1 MEKTSS
7 MHNENIGEL
16 VDSLYAHLRELEYSE
31 ATIVTNRSILSRLVK
46 YAESKRTDKFTIE
59 LGRDF
64 VQAEFGHL
72 LGEKDCSHN
81 VNRAIHM
88 LADFQRY
95 GMIFKQSSLTIKG
108 FSDEYKPLFEAF
120 LEYLRKQGLCDNSI
134 TTWRGRLFRLEYF
147 LLNRGIEHFEQIEI
161 PHINEYIE
169 SLAGF
174 SNGTI
179 SATLGCFRRLFV
191 YAYENGYHSV
201 NHAGVIPVIRRTKS
215 YRLPNIFTPDDV
227 AKILK
232 SSNRDYPI
240 GKRNFAVLML
250 VARTGLRVSDAR
262 ELKFSDIDWDAKTIS
277 IIQKKTHK
285 WLELPLFEDVGWAII
300 DYLKHGRPV
309 TDCEYVFVSH
319 QAPYTKLSLAFQKT
333 VVDAVC
339 AAGIHID
346 ANKPIGMHT
355 FRHSIA
361 TAMLASGAKITDIA
375 PALGH
380 AKPESTEHYIS
391 TTVDMLRECAL
402 EVSL

>member
-1 MEKTSS
+1 MKNTGN
-7 MHNENIGEL
+7 MRNENISEL
-16 VDSLYAHLRELEYSE
+16 IELLYAHLKELEYSE
-31 ATIVTNRSILSRLVK
+31 ATILTNKSILGRFER
-46 YAESKRTDKFTIE
+46 YADSKNETMFTIE
-59 LGRDF
+59 LGREF

-72 LGEKDCSHN
+72 LGERDCSHN

-95 GMIFKQSSLTIKG
+95 GMIFKQSSLTLKG
-108 FSDEYKPLFEAF
+108 FSNEYKPLFEAF

-134 TTWRGRLFRLEYF
+134 VTWRGRLFRLEYF
-147 LLNRGIEHFEQIEI
+147 LLNRGVERFEQIEI

-174 SNGTI
+174 SNSTV
-179 SATLGCFRRLFV
+179 SSTLGCFRRLFA
-191 YAYENGYHSV
+191 YAHENGYHAT
-201 NHAGVIPVIRRTKS
+201 NHAGAIPTVRRSKA

-227 AKILK
+227 ARILE

-240 GKRNFAVLML
+240 GKRNFAILML
-250 VARTGLRVSDAR
+250 IARTGLRVSDAR
-262 ELKFSDIDWDAKTIS
+262 ELRLNAIDWDAKTIS
-277 IIQKKTHK
+277 LVQKKTHQP
-285 WLELPLFEDVGWAII
+285 LELPLFEDVGWAII
-300 DYLKHGRPV
+300 DYLKHGRPI

-319 QAPYTKLSLAFQKT
+319 QAPYTKLSEAFQKT

-380 AKPESTEHYIS
+380 MKPESTERYIS
-391 TTVDMLRECAL
+391 VNVDMLRECAL

>member
-1 MEKTSS
+1 MEKTGNVC
-7 MHNENIGEL
+7 NENISEL
-16 VDSLYAHLRELEYSE
+16 IESLYTHLRELEYSE
-31 ATIVTNRSILSRLVK
+31 ATITTNKSILSRLVK
-46 YAESKRTDKFTIE
+46 YAESKHTDKFTIE
-59 LGRDF
+59 LGREF

-72 LGEKDCSHN
+72 LGDKDCSHN

-95 GMIFKQSSLTIKG
+95 GMIFKQSSLTLKG
-108 FSDEYKPLFEAF
+108 FSDDYKPLFEAF

-134 TTWRGRLFRLEYF
+134 VTWRGRLFRLEYF
-147 LLNRGIEHFEQIEI
+147 LLNHGIERFEQIEVS
-161 PHINEYIE
+161 HINKYIE

-174 SNGTI
+174 SHGTI
-179 SATLGCFRRLFV
+179 SATLGCFRRLFA
-191 YAYENGYHSV
+191 YAHENRYHPA
-201 NHAGVIPVIRRTKS
+201 NFAGAIPTVRRTKS

-227 AKILK
+227 AKILE
-232 SSNRDYPI
+232 SSNREYPI

-262 ELKFSDIDWDAKTIS
+262 ELKFSAIDWDAKTIS
-277 IIQKKTHK
+277 VIQKKTHK
-285 WLELPLFEDVGWAII
+285 PLELPLFEDVGWAII

-333 VVDAVC
+333 VVEAVQ
-339 AAGIHID
+339 AAGIRVD

-361 TAMLASGAKITDIA
+361 TAMLAGGAKITDIA

-380 AKPESTEHYIS
+380 AKPESTEKYIS
-391 TTVDMLRECAL
+391 VSVNMLRECAL
-402 EVSL
+402 EVPL